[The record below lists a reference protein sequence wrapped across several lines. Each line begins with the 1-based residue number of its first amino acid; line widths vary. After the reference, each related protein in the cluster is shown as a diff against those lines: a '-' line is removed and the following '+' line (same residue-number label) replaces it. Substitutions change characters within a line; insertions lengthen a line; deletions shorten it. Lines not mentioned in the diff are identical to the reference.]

1 MAGLEEMK
9 KAKVVKVESEDS
21 WNLFLSQASNHGCP
35 VIVHFSASWCVPSL
49 AMNGYFEEL
58 ALNYQDILFLLVDVD
73 EVKEV
78 AAKMEI
84 KAMPTFVL
92 MRDTEVLSKIVGAN
106 PDAIKNLVDSCVQ
119 STTVPQ
125 SESV

>member
-73 EVKEV
+73 EVK
-78 AAKMEI
+78 
-84 KAMPTFVL
+84 
-92 MRDTEVLSKIVGAN
+92 VLSSLYFFLICKIAY
-106 PDAIKNLVDSCVQ
+106 IK
-119 STTVPQ
+119 
-125 SESV
+125 